1 MLRDLPGKNLLS
13 WPPYLEIQTPVSPL
27 IRSSAVVTRPPYAV
41 VFHVGCG
48 DELDPKSLPRGSERN
63 ASSVQ
68 EESVVMCTKCFSTA
82 CGVHCKF
89 PTSSE
94 IQCVNCIFSSPGC
107 LLSSTASAMVSTL
120 SKSSGDVFTKKV
132 SEGDLV
138 RMSVLTRGPK
148 NLVVLIQSH
157 SRVSAWSLGMERPV
171 MMPFRLRH
179 SDSAGHRGL
188 VSCSP
193 PSDINHYTE
202 CS

>member
-1 MLRDLPGKNLLS
+1 MGWIPRACPGDLREMPPVYKRKVLLCV
-13 WPPYLEIQTPVSPL
+13 P
-27 IRSSAVVTRPPYAV
+27 
-41 VFHVGCG
+41 
-48 DELDPKSLPRGSERN
+48 
-63 ASSVQ
+63 SV
-68 EESVVMCTKCFSTA
+68 FSTA

-107 LLSSTASAMVSTL
+107 LLSSTASAMVPAL
-120 SKSSGDVFTKKV
+120 SERSGDVFTKKV